1 MLKIMQCFAATAAQ
15 SKKLLLLQAK
25 NTKMEELTPGQA
37 ATLARNE
44 QVIEAATDEL
54 EELEE
59 QLNNSIA
66 QSLKSKEAPEAASPS
81 R

>member
-1 MLKIMQCFAATAAQ
+1 MQCFAATAAQ

-66 QSLKSKEAPEAASPS
+66 QSLKSKEAPEAAIPS